1 MGSEAKVVPSER
13 TEIQTKH
20 QLIPMK
26 PNTRTW
32 LAGLA
37 VLVTT
42 AASVSAQPALDDG
55 EIDFVDDDN
64 GYVDDVYGYDFVN
77 NDNTV
82 YDGGREKDDHGTH
95 VAGMIGAVGGNG
107 LGVVGVCW
115 NVKLLSR
122 KFLGAK
128 GGTLADEV
136 KAIEYFIDLRQRRG
150 LNIVAINASYGGGR
164 NLTEQVAVIRA
175 SKAGILVVAAAGNQ
189 GGAYSHYRAS
199 YDTSLDALNGD
210 GTVAE
215 PGAGY
220 DAVISVAAI
229 DSKGALPSWSNYGSI
244 RVDLGAPGN
253 RILSTLP
260 GGR

>member
-1 MGSEAKVVPSER
+1 
-13 TEIQTKH
+13 
-20 QLIPMK
+20 MK